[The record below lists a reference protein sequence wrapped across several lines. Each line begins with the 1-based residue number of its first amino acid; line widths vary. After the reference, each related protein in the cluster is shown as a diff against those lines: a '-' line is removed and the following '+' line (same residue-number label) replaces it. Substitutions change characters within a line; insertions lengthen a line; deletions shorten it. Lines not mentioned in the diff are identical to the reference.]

1 MIPTFNNFILES
13 RGESGLMV
21 FGNTQIDNNLIQ
33 NWLEESDYHAEWH
46 SREGFWFFP
55 ENEDGYDALE
65 AELEDEFLQYG
76 IRARFE
82 GV

>member
-1 MIPTFNNFILES
+1 MISKFNDFILES

-21 FGNTQIDNNLIQ
+21 FGRTQIDNNLIQ
-33 NWLEESDYHAEWH
+33 NWLEESNYYAEWH

-55 ENEDGYDALE
+55 ESEDSYDALE
-65 AELEDEFLQYG
+65 AELQDEFLQYG
-76 IRARFE
+76 ISARFE